1 MKSRMNRVKF
11 REWWRPVAPIVAHEY
26 LSEFCLK
33 NGTWTNDARESAG
46 SHATPSPYM
55 SMAPRVSTEA
65 ARLAP
70 AIVHFDGTARLQ
82 TLAAEDDPWMHSLL
96 LAVGNNK
103 G

>member
-1 MKSRMNRVKF
+1 MLAHTALATFSSCLPFFLRRVPSCGACPFLRTKSPIPLRTCLTVRL
-11 REWWRPVAPIVAHEY
+11 AP
-26 LSEFCLK
+26 LQ
-33 NGTWTNDARESAG
+33 
-46 SHATPSPYM
+46 
-55 SMAPRVSTEA
+55 A